1 MRPNHNIILTFLF
14 ITGVLLIGC
23 TNKDLSDE
31 TTAECK
37 NTQNQQE
44 KDNCY
49 FKIAE
54 KNKDISICDKIS
66 SKGGSS
72 ECYYEI
78 LVSME
83 GKNISIS
90 LCDDLKDGWGKYY
103 CYSKVA
109 IAEQDASICNM
120 IPNINEDIAIEGT
133 IGLSN
138 KGVSESKYFPP
149 SYHRATCLMEVAKL
163 KRDIKICEMIE
174 IEHFKDNC
182 LTNIAIINQDVQIL
196 L

>member
-109 IAEQDASICNM
+109 IAEQDISVCNL
-120 IPNINEDIAIEGT
+120 IPNVDDDNT
-133 IGLSN
+133 IREASL
-138 KGVSESKYFPP
+138 ESIYLPP
-149 SYHRATCLMEVAKL
+149 PYLRATCLMEVAKL